1 MTLLELKQQIVNIEN
16 QLASIDIPIRVIGKK
31 EVNIRFIL
39 AFEQSGN
46 IVADMQVFGVPE
58 IDNAQ
63 LPVRR
68 RIANLDVGEEI
79 AFSLDENK
87 ASTIY
92 NAASIIGR
100 EYSRVY
106 KTRSNWDERVIRVIR
121 EK

>member
-1 MTLLELKQQIVNIEN
+1 M
-16 QLASIDIPIRVIGKK
+16 ASIDIPIRVIGKK